1 MKRLRRMAEWWL
13 SRPNGYPIQEGWY
26 RGSKVEGLIGILS
39 ILFMYT
45 VGLPITL
52 VLWVRYVRQLNQDK
66 RAGRLPQK

>member
-1 MKRLRRMAEWWL
+1 MKSLRRIAAWWL
-13 SRPNGYPIQEGWY
+13 SRPNRYLIQEGWY
-26 RGSKVEGLIGILS
+26 RVSKVEGLIGILS